1 MRNSRKE
8 DHPLNRKRGRPRL
21 APTVVV
27 SARVPLALAAWIREW
42 SPGPEGWGRAMVRLA
57 QSARNHIE
65 GRVDLGEA
73 FDAVKIAK
81 MEKGEPA

>member
-1 MRNSRKE
+1 
-8 DHPLNRKRGRPRL
+8 
-21 APTVVV
+21 
-27 SARVPLALAAWIREW
+27 
-42 SPGPEGWGRAMVRLA
+42 MVRLA